1 MTPNTPTTIWINGD
15 RALDIMAPDPA
26 AIDIRFLAGTLSR
39 INRFNG
45 RTPVPYSVAQH
56 SLLVAGL
63 LPARLRRHG
72 LLHDAHEAILGDTTS
87 PLKAALRQM
96 TGTDALSRLEAAWDA
111 AIHRTLCLPWPLC
124 GDDAALIKA
133 ADMRALATE
142 MRDLMDIPPARLPH
156 QPDRHILSPW
166 PWPKA
171 EERFLTEWQRLTAA
185 ANFSTAAE

>member
-1 MTPNTPTTIWINGD
+1 MTPHTPTTIWIDGD
-15 RALDIMAPDPA
+15 RALDIMDPDGA
-26 AIDIRFLAGTLSR
+26 AIDIRFIAGTLSR

-63 LPARLRRHG
+63 LPARLRRYG

-87 PLKAALRQM
+87 PLKAALRQL
-96 TGTDALSRLEAAWDA
+96 TAIDALSRLERAWDA
-111 AIHRTLCLPWPLC
+111 TIHKALGLPWPLC

-133 ADMRALATE
+133 ADRRALATE
-142 MRDLMDIPPARLPH
+142 MRDLLDIAPARLPC
-156 QPDRHILSPW
+156 QPDRHILTPW

-171 EERFLTEWQRLTAA
+171 EERFLTEWQRLPDAA
-185 ANFSTAAE
+185 TFRPAAE